1 MSEQKAIRKKSL
13 DLTQGSALRLII
25 QFALPILLSQFLQ
38 NLYNSA
44 DSIIAGNY
52 VGVTALAAVS
62 SSADV
67 AHLLI
72 GFFAGVSSGAGV
84 IFARYFGAKDHQNL
98 HTAIHTTL
106 CFAMILGLV
115 LAAAGIILTPFLL
128 RVVACPADVW
138 AEAALY
144 LRIYF
149 VGVLFTAMYNVA
161 AGVLRAVGNS
171 RDPFIYLAITCVTN
185 IILDLIAVAW
195 LGMGVAGLALATIGA
210 QLLSVVLI
218 LRDMLRTN
226 DVYKVNP
233 RELRIDKAILYKV
246 LDLSL
251 PAGVQFAIIS
261 ISNLFVQRYV
271 NMFGSAAMAGI
282 GAAKKIDR
290 YVGIISNSIGSSSA
304 TFISQNLGAQ
314 KDDRAF
320 RGLRICLLICG
331 GAVLAMGVPTYIF
344 APVVIRVFTTNLEAM
359 AYGVAMVRVMMPLFY
374 LQSLS
379 QVFTNAVRGFGK
391 ARAVMVLSL
400 LGMVGCRQLFL
411 NISMRI
417 NFTVTNVFYAYPV
430 GWGCGSLFIII
441 YFLIYIRPYYR
452 GKKDSHDGIG

>member
-1 MSEQKAIRKKSL
+1 MKKKSL
-13 DLTQGSALRLII
+13 DLTQGNALKLII

-62 SSADV
+62 SSADIS
-67 AHLLI
+67 HLLI

-84 IFARYFGAKDHQNL
+84 VFARYFGAKDYKNL

-106 CFAMILGLV
+106 CFAIILGLV
-115 LAAAGIILTPFLL
+115 LAAAGILLTPLLL
-128 RVVACPADVW
+128 RVVACPEDVW
-138 AEAALY
+138 DEAALY

-149 VGVLFTAMYNVA
+149 IGVLFSAMYNVA
-161 AGVLRAVGNS
+161 SGVLRAVGNS
-171 RDPFIYLAITCVTN
+171 RDPFRYLAITCGVN
-185 IILDLIAVAW
+185 IVLDLIAVAW
-195 LGMGVAGLALATIGA
+195 LRMGVAGLALATIGA
-210 QLLSVVLI
+210 QLLSVALI
-218 LRDMLRTN
+218 LRDMLRTT
-226 DVYKVNP
+226 DVYRLNP
-233 RELRIDKAILYKV
+233 RELHIDKPTLLTV

-271 NMFGSAAMAGI
+271 NLFGSAAMAGI

-304 TFISQNLGAQ
+304 TFISQNLGANQ
-314 KDDRAF
+314 NDRAF
-320 RGLRICLLICG
+320 RGLRVCLMICG
-331 GAVLAMGVPTYIF
+331 GAVLLMGVPTYFF
-344 APVVIRVFTTNLEAM
+344 APVVIRVFTTNPEAM

-411 NISMRI
+411 NISMRL
-417 NFTVTNVFYAYPV
+417 NFTVYNVFYAYPI
-430 GWGCGSLFIII
+430 GWGCGSLFIIL
-441 YFLIYIRPYYR
+441 YFLICVRPYYR
-452 GKKDSHDGIG
+452 GDRAPHVHGR